1 MMAARRQ
8 IRPGGRVEF
17 GGLVYRGGARI
28 RALSGEQ
35 VIVDPVN
42 GTRAAVALFHTR
54 SFAFLGFAF
63 NRALARTA
71 RTRALLRELFEQRR
85 RRFMEVAP

>member
-1 MMAARRQ
+1 MKIARRK
-8 IRPGGRVEF
+8 IVPGGRVEF
-17 GGLVYRGGARI
+17 DGLIYRGGARI
-28 RALSGEQ
+28 RALCGQ
-35 VIVDPVN
+35 TVLVDPVN

-71 RTRALLRELFEQRR
+71 RTRALLRQLFEQRR
-85 RRFMEVAP
+85 QRFMQVAP